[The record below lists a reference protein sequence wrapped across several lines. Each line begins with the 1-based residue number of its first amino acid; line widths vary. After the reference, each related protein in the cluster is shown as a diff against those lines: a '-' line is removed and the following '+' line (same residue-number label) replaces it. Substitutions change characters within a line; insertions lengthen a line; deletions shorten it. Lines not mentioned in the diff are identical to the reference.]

1 MSLYDKIPHLCT
13 TFDALHAADASTSVY
28 AKLAKHIRDQYGC
41 APKDWGMSRP
51 IPVAM
56 IAESNGLDDALWV
69 LRNAVKGE
77 QADRDRFM
85 RLLACDFAEHVLP
98 IFEKKYPND
107 KRPHEAIRMGR
118 LFAEGKCTAEDLII
132 ARRTA
137 AAAAA
142 AADAYAAAADAYA
155 DAAYADAAYADA
167 TAADATAAT
176 DAYAYAYAAYADAAY
191 AAAYAAATAT
201 YAAAAANAAYA
212 AATATA
218 TTATA
223 AAYAAD
229 ATATTA
235 TAARL
240 TEKQWQLGAL
250 QAALTAEGVR
260 VASTFSKGSDAD
272 MEAS

>member
-142 AADAYAAAADAYA
+142 VADAYAAAAAAYA

-167 TAADATAAT
+167 TAA
-176 DAYAYAYAAYADAAY
+176 YADAAYADAAY
-191 AAAYAAATAT
+191 AAAYAAADAAYAAATAT

-212 AATATA
+212 AATAA
-218 TTATA
+218 TATA

-229 ATATTA
+229 A
-235 TAARL
+235 AARL
-240 TEKQWQLGAL
+240 TEKQWQLGTL

-260 VASTFSKGSDAD
+260 GASTFSKGSDAD
-272 MEAS
+272 MEVAA